1 MERATQSPGQV
12 SSNVEGAQNE
22 SGLFSSES
30 LPNILRLISAGSPLP
45 EILNVIARLVESQGE
60 GLFCTIWLPD
70 EQGNYLYCAA
80 APSLPGFSD
89 HVGRMEVSPKGAS
102 CGTAVYRR
110 EPVYVTDILADP
122 RWDDYRQLMLP
133 YGIRSV
139 WSRPLFTS
147 EGKVLG
153 TFAILYREAR
163 SPGTSDLQLIE
174 DASHITGIAIERHIN
189 EAKLRQV
196 VDTIP
201 ALVWSNLPDGP
212 NDFSNQRWQ
221 DYTGISSEEAQGW
234 GWQAAVHPD
243 DLPKLM
249 ETWLGM
255 VAAGKAGEFEARL
268 RRKNGVFRWF
278 LCRIEPLRD
287 ESGKVLRWFGTATDI
302 DTLKQTEE
310 KLREDERE
318 RERLKDELRHERDRL
333 RLLLEITNSMT
344 SKLDLRRLVE
354 VLSTSLLRV
363 TRCDFCALLLP
374 DADSGQLRVT
384 TLYNPEA
391 RGSLCD
397 GTLIPIHGS
406 SCDKA
411 FRTGKTQHFNNY
423 EEVRDDP
430 EYFGSSVGRPF
441 YQRVVAEGLVSGCD
455 LPLVGRGGVVGV
467 LAALK
472 RSERAYSKDDVTF
485 LEQVAGQVAIAVENA
500 LDYEKATKDR
510 DKETKQRLYLEEE
523 IRSEFTEIV
532 GESRAL
538 KTALSLVS
546 VVAPTD
552 STVLVLG
559 ETGTGKELVA
569 RAIHKLSSRSEKAF
583 VKLNC
588 AAIPL
593 GLLESELFGH
603 EKGAFTGAIGQKTG
617 RFELADKGTLFL
629 DEVGDIPLELQAKLL
644 RVLQE
649 QEFERLGSNRTH
661 KVDVRLIAA
670 THRDLPAMV
679 KQGAFREDLYYRMK
693 VFPILIP
700 ALRQRAE
707 DIPKLVRHF
716 TEVYARRVNKKIEEI
731 PSETM
736 DALVRYRWPG
746 NVRELQNFIERA
758 VILSPHTT
766 LRAPTSELEPSHAPK
781 QSEIILTGLAQ
792 VERDHILRALEAS
805 NWVIAGANGA
815 AVRLGMKRTSFV
827 YRMKKL
833 GISRPAASPQKLAA
847 KG

>member
-1 MERATQSPGQV
+1 MDTAARSPAEVLSRAER
-12 SSNVEGAQNE
+12 AQNE

-30 LPNILRLISAGSPLP
+30 VLNILKLIFAGSPLP
-45 EILNVIARLVESQGE
+45 EVLTIIARLVESQGE

-70 EQGNYLYCAA
+70 EAANYLHCVA
-80 APSLPGFSD
+80 APSLAGFCE
-89 HVGRMEVSPKGAS
+89 HVGRTEVCSKGAS

-110 EPVYVTDILADP
+110 EPVYVTDILTEP
-122 RWDDYRQLMLP
+122 SWDDYRHLMLP

-163 SPGTSDLQLIE
+163 SPDTTDLQLIE
-174 DASHITGIAIERHIN
+174 NASHITGIAIERHMN
-189 EAKLRQV
+189 E
-196 VDTIP
+196 
-201 ALVWSNLPDGP
+201 
-212 NDFSNQRWQ
+212 
-221 DYTGISSEEAQGW
+221 
-234 GWQAAVHPD
+234 QA
-243 DLPKLM
+243 
-249 ETWLGM
+249 
-255 VAAGKAGEFEARL
+255 L
-268 RRKNGVFRWF
+268 RR
-278 LCRIEPLRD
+278 
-287 ESGKVLRWFGTATDI
+287 
-302 DTLKQTEE
+302 
-310 KLREDERE
+310 
-318 RERLKDELRHERDRL
+318 ERDRL
-333 RLLLEITNSMT
+333 RLLLETANSIT

-354 VLSTSLLRV
+354 VLSTNLLSV

-374 DADSGQLRVT
+374 DADSGELRVT
-384 TLYNPEA
+384 TLYNPEP

-397 GTLIPIHGS
+397 GTIIPIHGS
-406 SCDKA
+406 ICGKA
-411 FRTGKTQHFNNY
+411 FWTGKTQHFNHF

-430 EYFGSSVGRPF
+430 ESFGNSIGRPF
-441 YQRVVAEGLVSGCD
+441 YQRVMAEGLISGCD
-455 LPLVGRGGVVGV
+455 LPLIGRSGVVGV

-472 RSERAYSKDDVTF
+472 RSERAFSKDDVRF

-500 LDYEKATKDR
+500 LNYETAIKDK
-510 DKETKQRLYLEEE
+510 DKETKQRIYLEKE
-523 IRSEFTEIV
+523 ISAEFGEIV
-532 GESRAL
+532 GESQAL

-552 STVLVLG
+552 SSVLILG
-559 ETGTGKELVA
+559 ETGTGKELIA
-569 RAIHKLSSRSEKAF
+569 RAIHKLSTRSEKAF

-603 EKGAFTGAIGQKTG
+603 EKGAFTGAISQKTG

-679 KQGAFREDLYYRMK
+679 KQGIFREDLYYRLK
-693 VFPILIP
+693 VFPIQVP
-700 ALRQRAE
+700 ALRQRTQ
-707 DIPKLVRHF
+707 DIPRLVRHF
-716 TEVYARRVNKKIEEI
+716 TALYAQRMNKRIDVI
-731 PSETM
+731 PPETM
-736 DALVRYRWPG
+736 DALARYQWPG

-758 VILSPHTT
+758 VILSPQAI
-766 LRAPTSELEPSHAPK
+766 LRAPTSELEPFQTPK
-781 QSEIILTGLAQ
+781 ETNVPMNGLAE

-805 NWVIAGANGA
+805 NWVIGGRNGA
-815 AVRLGMKRTSFV
+815 AERLGMKRTSLV

-833 GISRPAASPQKLAA
+833 RIRRPSTLPQKRSVAASA
-847 KG
+847 GDD

>member
-1 MERATQSPGQV
+1 MPQEGQFMERPTQSPV
-12 SSNVEGAQNE
+12 
-22 SGLFSSES
+22 
-30 LPNILRLISAGSPLP
+30 
-45 EILNVIARLVESQGE
+45 
-60 GLFCTIWLPD
+60 
-70 EQGNYLYCAA
+70 
-80 APSLPGFSD
+80 
-89 HVGRMEVSPKGAS
+89 
-102 CGTAVYRR
+102 
-110 EPVYVTDILADP
+110 
-122 RWDDYRQLMLP
+122 
-133 YGIRSV
+133 
-139 WSRPLFTS
+139 
-147 EGKVLG
+147 
-153 TFAILYREAR
+153 
-163 SPGTSDLQLIE
+163 
-174 DASHITGIAIERHIN
+174 
-189 EAKLRQV
+189 
-196 VDTIP
+196 
-201 ALVWSNLPDGP
+201 
-212 NDFSNQRWQ
+212 
-221 DYTGISSEEAQGW
+221 
-234 GWQAAVHPD
+234 
-243 DLPKLM
+243 
-249 ETWLGM
+249 
-255 VAAGKAGEFEARL
+255 
-268 RRKNGVFRWF
+268 
-278 LCRIEPLRD
+278 
-287 ESGKVLRWFGTATDI
+287 
-302 DTLKQTEE
+302 
-310 KLREDERE
+310 LREDERE
-318 RERLKDELRHERDRL
+318 RERLENELRHERDRL

-344 SKLDLRRLVE
+344 SRLDLRRLVE
-354 VLSTSLLRV
+354 ALSTNLLRV

-411 FRTGKTQHFNNY
+411 FRTGKTQHFNHY

-441 YQRVVAEGLVSGCD
+441 YQRVIAEGLVSGCD
-455 LPLVGRGGVVGV
+455 LPLIGRGGVVGV

-500 LDYEKATKDR
+500 LDYEKAKKDR
-510 DKETKQRLYLEEE
+510 DKETKRRLYLEEE

-532 GESRAL
+532 GESPAL

-569 RAIHKLSSRSEKAF
+569 RAIHKLSSRREKAF

-603 EKGAFTGAIGQKTG
+603 EKGAFTGAIGHKTG

-693 VFPILIP
+693 VFPISMP

-716 TEVYARRVNKKIEEI
+716 TEVYARRMNKKIEEI

-766 LRAPTSELEPSHAPK
+766 LRAPTSELEPFRTPK
-781 QSEIILTGLAQ
+781 ESELSLTGLTQ
-792 VERDHILRALEAS
+792 LERDHILRALEAS
-805 NWVIAGANGA
+805 KWVIAGPNGA
-815 AVRLGMKRTSFV
+815 AARLGMKRTSLV

-833 GISRPAASPQKLAA
+833 GVSRPATRPQKHGAEGLAA
-847 KG
+847 NG